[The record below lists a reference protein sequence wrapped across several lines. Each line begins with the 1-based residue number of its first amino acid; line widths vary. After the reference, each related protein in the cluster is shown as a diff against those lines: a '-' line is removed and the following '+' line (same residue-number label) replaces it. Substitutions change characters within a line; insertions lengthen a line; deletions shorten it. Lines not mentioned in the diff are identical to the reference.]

1 MQPVETADA
10 AAIGRD
16 PEVPVLVLEGY
27 IYCRLREA
35 VLDGVT
41 LEVVALRP
49 ESGDDNRSR
58 KTLAVLSSN
67 LPSVP
72 RD

>member
-10 AAIGRD
+10 AAIGRY

-35 VLDGVT
+35 VLDGVI

-49 ESGDDNRSR
+49 ERGRR
-58 KTLAVLSSN
+58 Q
-67 LPSVP
+67 
-72 RD
+72 